1 MNIHQLSVRYLPEQ
15 DRILLSVN
23 TTDGQELDLWL
34 TRRMCL
40 ALWPQLNRMTI
51 DHFAV
56 PADAKSDGFVD
67 LTALDVNTRKVLADF
82 RRQELLHNADFKTPY
97 RSNTGPRPL
106 GHTPLLATEI
116 NMTPDAD
123 QQISINFKEQLDPSG
138 SCRTL
143 QLALQAQMVFSL
155 VQMLGQAMEHTQWL
169 NPVDVASLQGL
180 PSPADGGDVPAL
192 TDPSDD
198 TMLPG
203 QDRPRYLN

>member
-82 RRQELLHNADFKTPY
+82 RRQELLQSADFKTPY
-97 RSNTGPRPL
+97 RANSGPRPL
-106 GHTPLLATEI
+106 GHAPLLATEI
-116 NMTPDAD
+116 TMTPSTG
-123 QQISINFKEQLDPSG
+123 QQVAIDFKEQLDPAG
-138 SCRTL
+138 SSRSV
-143 QLALQAQMVFSL
+143 QLALQAQLVFSL
-155 VQMLGQAMEHTQWL
+155 VQMLAQALEHTQWL
-169 NPVDVASLQGL
+169 SPVDAVGLPVL
-180 PSPADGGDVPAL
+180 PSPVDEPI
-192 TDPSDD
+192 
-198 TMLPG
+198 LPD